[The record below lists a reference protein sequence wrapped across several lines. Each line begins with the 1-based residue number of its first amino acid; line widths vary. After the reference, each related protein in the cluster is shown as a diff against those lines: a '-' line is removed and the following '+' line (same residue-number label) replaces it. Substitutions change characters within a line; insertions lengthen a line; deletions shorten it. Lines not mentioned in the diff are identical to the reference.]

1 MHAWRAPPH
10 IREREAQESVPC
22 MRRSTLSVQAYA
34 QDLLSRRLPLLAR
47 AALSGA
53 ETPVTPTGQQS
64 ARSAN
69 AIMVE
74 SVLSDSFPMPVCL
87 PLPEE
92 QP

>member
-1 MHAWRAPPH
+1 
-10 IREREAQESVPC
+10 
-22 MRRSTLSVQAYA
+22 MRDHA
-34 QDLLSRRLPLLAR
+34 QDVMSRRLPKLAR

-64 ARSAN
+64 ARGAN

-74 SVLSDSFPMPVCL
+74 WVLSDGFPMPVCL

-92 QP
+92 QQP